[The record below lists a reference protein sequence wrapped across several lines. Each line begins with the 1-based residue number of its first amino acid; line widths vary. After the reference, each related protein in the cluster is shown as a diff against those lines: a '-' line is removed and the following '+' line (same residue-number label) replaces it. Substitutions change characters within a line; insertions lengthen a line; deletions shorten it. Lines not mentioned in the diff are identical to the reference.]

1 VNTGASW
8 PSPDQAAARVLG
20 MQTKLHR
27 WAGEDEDRRFDDL
40 YNLVYDPAFLT
51 VAWSRVK
58 GNVGARSAGVDG
70 ETVRGIEARRGAEAF
85 LRDLRADLQ
94 AGAFRPLP
102 VRERLIPKSGG
113 RLRRLGIPTARDRVV
128 QAALKLVLEPIF
140 EADFQPCSYGFR
152 PRRRAQDAI
161 AEIHYLASPNRNY
174 GWVFEADI
182 EACFDTID
190 HTALLGRL
198 RRRVGDRRL
207 LTLVKA
213 FLKAGI
219 LSETGRREE
228 TITGTPQG
236 GILSPLLANIA
247 LSVLDEHFARKWEA
261 LGPEWKR
268 VKHRRQGGAVSR
280 LVRYAD
286 DVVVMVA
293 GSRDDAETLRAEVS
307 GVLEPIGLCLA
318 AEKTRVCSIDE
329 GIDFLGWHI
338 QRRRKRGTGN
348 YYVYTY
354 PSKRSQAAIRRK
366 VRALTRRTS
375 QPDLRLLLLRLNA
388 VLRGWANYFK
398 HGVSKRSFDRLGSFA
413 WRRVVRW
420 LRQRHLGLN
429 WTAIRR
435 RFLHGW
441 EIVCDRITLHN
452 PATVAITR
460 YRYRGTRIPS
470 PWSPIAD
477 TTARLVESRMR

>member
-1 VNTGASW
+1 MSVPARPAWTAR
-8 PSPDQAAARVLG
+8 PSA
-20 MQTKLHR
+20 T
-27 WAGEDEDRRFDDL
+27 
-40 YNLVYDPAFLT
+40 
-51 VAWSRVK
+51 S
-58 GNVGARSAGVDG
+58 
-70 ETVRGIEARRGAEAF
+70 RRGGEQSRF
-85 LRDLRADLQ
+85 CVTLRADLK
-94 AGAFRPLP
+94 AGAFRPLL
-102 VRERLIPKSGG
+102 VRERMIPKSGG

-140 EADFQPCSYGFR
+140 EADFHPCSYGFR
-152 PRRRAQDAI
+152 RHWRAQDAI
-161 AEIHYLASPNRNY
+161 ADIHHLASPNRSY

-198 RRRVGDRRL
+198 RRRVADKRL
-207 LTLVKA
+207 LALVKA

-219 LSETGRREE
+219 LTETGRREE

-247 LSVLDEHFARKWEA
+247 LSILDEHFARKWEA
-261 LGPEWKR
+261 LGPDWKR
-268 VKHRRQGGAVSR
+268 AKHRRQGGADR
-280 LVRYAD
+280 LVRYAGHF
-286 DVVVMVA
+286 VVMVA
-293 GSRDDAETLRAEVS
+293 GRRNDAETLWAEVS
-307 GVLEPIGLCLA
+307 SVLEPIGLRLA
-318 AEKTRVCSIDE
+318 ADKTRVCSIDE
-329 GIDFLGWHI
+329 GFDFLGWHI

-366 VRALTRRTS
+366 VRTLTRRTS
-375 QPDLRLLLLRLNA
+375 HPNLRLLLLRLNA

-398 HGVSKRSFDRLGSFA
+398 HGVSKRSFSRIGSFA

-435 RFLHGW
+435 RFLHDW
-441 EIVCDRITLHN
+441 EIVCDGITLYN
-452 PATVAITR
+452 PATVAITC
-460 YRYRGTRIPS
+460 YRYRGTRISS
-470 PWSPIAD
+470 PWSPTTD